1 MVHLGSWC
9 SFFPSKKRFFLVWEL
24 DPTGVQQEESQEK
37 ENPDVAFWLAH
48 YAGDS
53 FLFFHVYYML
63 FAACW
68 RVAFELISSI
78 LRAM

>member
-9 SFFPSKKRFFLVWEL
+9 SFFSSKKRFFLVWEL
-24 DPTGVQQEESQEK
+24 EPTGVQQEESQEK

-53 FLFFHVYYML
+53 FLFSCILHAVCSL
-63 FAACW
+63 L
-68 RVAFELISSI
+68 EGSI
-78 LRAM
+78 